1 MVRSAFAPVATCL
14 VLLTSASAAA
24 AGQQSGSAERAL
36 LDRYCVSCHN
46 DNLRTGG
53 VALDTMDVANVGE
66 SAEVWEKVVKKLRAG
81 MMPPAGRPR
90 PDRES
95 YVSLTAYLEAELD
108 RAAAS
113 NPDPGRSDAL
123 RRLNATEYRNAIRDL
138 LHLEVDVTA
147 LLPADDSSAGFDNVS
162 LGGLDPGR
170 LERYL
175 TAAHKIS
182 RLAVGAPVRSAVA
195 DTFAV
200 PSDLNQTGHVE
211 GLPFGTRGGSTVQYN
226 FPVDAEYELRVE
238 LGKSWNSNSVGG
250 LRGPHDVVI
259 TVDGEPVTVITV
271 TPPQRRRRPPAQQQ
285 QQQQQEQQQGQA
297 QQGQQQQGQGQ
308 QQAVT
313 QFLYQP
319 GGRPA
324 DADLAVRVPVKAG
337 PRTVG
342 AAFVSKGSGLVER
355 HRQPFLKVHITVGG
369 DQRTQPNVYS
379 ITITGPFDMTG
390 PGDTPSR
397 RRIFTC
403 QPVDSSQVA
412 EVACA
417 DEILSTLARRAYR
430 RPITGADLELLI
442 GFYNEGRAT
451 GDFEAG
457 IEMALRRLLVS
468 PEFLFR
474 VERDPADLD
483 SGSPYDISDLELAS
497 RLSFFLWSSIPDDE
511 LIDVAANGALRDP
524 AALEQ
529 QVRRMLAD
537 PRSETLVTNFA
548 AQWLYLRNLPA
559 VSPDFIAFPDFDETL
574 RRALRRETELF
585 FESIIREDRSAL
597 DLLAAD
603 YTFVNERL
611 AKHYGIP
618 NIYGS
623 HFRRITLPPD
633 SPRGGLLGQGSI
645 LAVTAYATRT
655 SPVVR
660 GKWLLENILGTP
672 PPPPP
677 PNVPPLSE
685 EKSDKVLSM
694 RERMVQHRR
703 NPVCASC
710 HAIMDPVG
718 LSLENFDAIGRWRTL
733 TDGFQPI
740 DASGSFPD
748 GTTFEG
754 VAGLKQAI
762 LSRSDQFVRTLT
774 EKLLTYGLGRA
785 MEYYDAPAVRAIER
799 EAASDDYR
807 FSSLILGIVKSTPF
821 QMRRPPSGDS
831 TSATTVAAR

>member
-1 MVRSAFAPVATCL
+1 M
-14 VLLTSASAAA
+14 
-24 AGQQSGSAERAL
+24 
-36 LDRYCVSCHN
+36 
-46 DNLRTGG
+46 
-53 VALDTMDVANVGE
+53 
-66 SAEVWEKVVKKLRAG
+66 
-81 MMPPAGRPR
+81 
-90 PDRES
+90 
-95 YVSLTAYLEAELD
+95 
-108 RAAAS
+108 
-113 NPDPGRSDAL
+113 
-123 RRLNATEYRNAIRDL
+123 
-138 LHLEVDVTA
+138 
-147 LLPADDSSAGFDNVS
+147 
-162 LGGLDPGR
+162 
-170 LERYL
+170 
-175 TAAHKIS
+175 
-182 RLAVGAPVRSAVA
+182 
-195 DTFAV
+195 
-200 PSDLNQTGHVE
+200 
-211 GLPFGTRGGSTVQYN
+211 
-226 FPVDAEYELRVE
+226 
-238 LGKSWNSNSVGG
+238 
-250 LRGPHDVVI
+250 
-259 TVDGEPVTVITV
+259 
-271 TPPQRRRRPPAQQQ
+271 
-285 QQQQQEQQQGQA
+285 
-297 QQGQQQQGQGQ
+297 
-308 QQAVT
+308 
-313 QFLYQP
+313 
-319 GGRPA
+319 
-324 DADLAVRVPVKAG
+324 
-337 PRTVG
+337 
-342 AAFVSKGSGLVER
+342 SKGSGLVER

-403 QPVDSSQVA
+403 QPADSSQAA

-430 RPITGADLELLI
+430 RPITDADLELLL
-442 GFYNEGRAT
+442 GFYNEGRTT
-451 GDFEAG
+451 GDFAAG

-474 VERDPADLD
+474 VERDPEDLESD
-483 SGSPYDISDLELAS
+483 SPYDICDLELAS

-511 LIDVAANGALRDP
+511 LIDVAANGNVERSRSARTAG
-524 AALEQ
+524 AADAGRPSFGD
-529 QVRRMLAD
+529 VGY
-537 PRSETLVTNFA
+537 NFA

-559 VSPDFIAFPDFDETL
+559 VSPDFIVFPDFDETL
-574 RRALRRETELF
+574 RRALRQETELF